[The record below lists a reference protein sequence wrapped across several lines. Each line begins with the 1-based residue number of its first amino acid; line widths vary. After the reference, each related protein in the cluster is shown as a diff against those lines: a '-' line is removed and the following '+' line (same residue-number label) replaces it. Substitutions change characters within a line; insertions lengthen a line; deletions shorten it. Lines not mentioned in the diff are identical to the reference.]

1 MPTDS
6 ILFYLTQKEVDYFLK
21 KGKGDVTMA
30 ETLAEIDYINNIIK

>member
-6 ILFYLTQKEVDYFLK
+6 ILFSLTKTEVYYYLK

-30 ETLAEIDYINNIIK
+30 ETLAEIDCINNNIK